1 MATTTVRT
9 PPATGPAA
17 LLIRLMAGWHIL
29 LALGL
34 GAAAGGLFQAE
45 WAQRDGL
52 RLVAVALLLLG
63 AGASLAASVLA
74 LRRDRRGRLLSLG
87 LNYLLAVGC
96 LLSLLGVLGL
106 YSGLDLVAE
115 RFYRW
120 AWLLVGVLVGFL
132 ISATGDRYVHA
143 PTTQAALQRAGNL
156 IMAGTVV
163 VLLLAMGLLQGLL
176 AMLGELGDLRAL
188 ALLAGTLIFGA
199 AFWAL
204 WRPLGAR
211 AFGAGE
217 RDAEAISG
225 YMLIAP
231 NLLGFMLFFAG
242 PLLFSLWLSFTDSD
256 SFTASFI
263 GLRNYTD
270 IFSLQIVSL
279 QDPGQRPSELL
290 SRGYLELARFG
301 DLVIGARDRIFWI
314 ALWNTVV
321 YCFWVT
327 LLSVLPALL
336 VANIL
341 NSKVPGMQVFRAL
354 YFIPSIAGVVGVA
367 VIWKWLYNSQ
377 IGFLNY
383 GINQL
388 IGFLNWLPGVDLAPV
403 AIPWLASQQTALAS
417 IIIMAA
423 WQLLGFNTILF
434 LAGLQGVPNEVYEAA
449 TIDGASTWQRF
460 RYMTLPLL
468 APTTFFV
475 VTTTLIATLQVF
487 SEPFVMTP
495 PPGGGP
501 NNSTM
506 TAVLYLYQQGF
517 NRFNQGYAAAV
528 AWVVFLFI
536 FAVTLVQF
544 RLQRRYGDM

>member
-9 PPATGPAA
+9 PSATGPT
-17 LLIRLMAGWHIL
+17 LLMRLMAGWHGS

-34 GAAAGGLFQAE
+34 ATASWMLFRTE
-45 WAQRDGL
+45 WIQRDGL
-52 RLVAVALLLLG
+52 RPFAAALLLFG
-63 AGASLAASVLA
+63 ALASAAASVLT

-87 LNYLLAVGC
+87 LNYILALAC

-106 YSGLDLVAE
+106 YNGLDLVAE

-120 AWLLVGVLVGFL
+120 AWLLVGILLGFL
-132 ISATGDRYVHA
+132 IGAMGDRYPNA
-143 PTTQAALQRAGNL
+143 PTTQARFHRVGNW
-156 IMAGTVV
+156 IMGLTVA

-176 AMLGELGDLRAL
+176 ALLSGLSDPQAII
-188 ALLAGTLIFGA
+188 LLAGTLGFGT

-204 WRPLGAR
+204 WRPFGAR

-217 RDAEAISG
+217 RDAEAVSG
-225 YMLIAP
+225 FMFIAP
-231 NLLGFMLFFAG
+231 NLLGFLLFFAG

-256 SFTASFI
+256 SFTSNFI
-263 GLRNYTD
+263 GLRNYTN
-270 IFSLQIVSL
+270 IFSLEVVRLSE
-279 QDPGQRPSELL
+279 PGQPTSAVL
-290 SRGYLELARFG
+290 SRGYLELARIG
-301 DLVIGARDRIFWI
+301 DIVIGARDRIFWI

-341 NSKVPGMQVFRAL
+341 NSKIPGMRVFRAL

-383 GINQL
+383 GINQVIAL
-388 IGFLNWLPGVDLAPV
+388 INWLPGVELAPV

-501 NNSTM
+501 NNATM